1 MTSSDERK
9 CLKCEF
15 SAPVSEWKVF
25 PEHSANNKLCYE
37 CRYMHCKVCDYSG
50 RVRTWRYEED
60 GVSGMRCP
68 SCIDGTYIN
77 CSRCEFAGPLRE
89 WTIKPDGNPTKWCN
103 KCLERSRTKPM
114 LRSDEAIQ
122 ARNDRVK
129 DRYKNDEVY
138 RNTKNDAAKLR
149 NSVLVS
155 CPDCNKEMQ
164 PASFVGHIKNRSC
177 KGKPAK

>member
-25 PEHSANNKLCYE
+25 PAGSCDNKLCSE
-37 CRYMHCKVCDYSG
+37 CRYRYCKVCHYDG

-68 SCIDGTYIN
+68 SCVDGTFRN

-89 WTIKPDGNPTKWCN
+89 WTIKPDGTPTKWCN
-103 KCLERSRTKPM
+103 RCLERSRTKPM

-122 ARNDRVK
+122 ARK
-129 DRYKNDEVY
+129 D
-138 RNTKNDAAKLR
+138 R

-164 PASFVGHIKNRSC
+164 TASLRAHLKYKAC
-177 KGKPAK
+177 KGVVVTPPVEHCGMAALLVHNGYATYID